1 LLGYW
6 EEEGDEGVLT
16 MVSDGSR
23 ELGIWPAM
31 TMNDGDGTS
40 STGESYGRRWNE
52 SM

>member
-1 LLGYW
+1 
-6 EEEGDEGVLT
+6 

-40 STGESYGRRWNE
+40 STGERYGRRWNE
-52 SM
+52 SMRGMGAGANGCAHGQ